1 MVKED
6 YEQFKGKILD
16 NIRTTLAE
24 VPENTYME
32 HCAAKNLECYLRS
45 LEILERM
52 NKEGLWQR

>member
-6 YEQFKGKILD
+6 YEAFKTAILN

-32 HCAAKNLECYLRS
+32 HYAAKNLECYLRS
-45 LEILERM
+45 LEILERISR
-52 NKEGLWQR
+52 E

>member
-1 MVKED
+1 MIKED
-6 YEQFKGKILD
+6 YEEFKTAILN

-32 HCAAKNLECYLRS
+32 HYSARNLECYLRS

-52 NKEGLWQR
+52 NREGLWQK